1 MTRYRRWDGVAVLAA
16 AAAIGLTACSGTS
29 APHVANLGR
38 SRGGDIAASTSTVP
52 AGSPTQLLDKWA
64 SCMRSHGDP
73 NQVDPTVDATKV
85 IQVTLPAGYAGG
97 LRGGS
102 GACGSY
108 LSAAETALGG
118 GTPTAS
124 SSDATGLRFARCMRA
139 NGVPSYPDPTG
150 NGNSQ
155 AVHVSSGSDLNPA
168 NPTFQAA
175 STLCTHKTGF
185 QNKFSSGPPQ
195 PGSINVNMAGGF
207 GGKPGGNGGPGANSG
222 G

>member
-1 MTRYRRWDGVAVLAA
+1 
-16 AAAIGLTACSGTS
+16 
-29 APHVANLGR
+29 
-38 SRGGDIAASTSTVP
+38 
-52 AGSPTQLLDKWA
+52 
-64 SCMRSHGDP
+64 
-73 NQVDPTVDATKV
+73 
-85 IQVTLPAGYAGG
+85 
-97 LRGGS
+97 
-102 GACGSY
+102 
-108 LSAAETALGG
+108 
-118 GTPTAS
+118 
-124 SSDATGLRFARCMRA
+124 MRA